1 VAFRQRSCLLGV
13 LLSIARALTGAPEPA
28 GSPEFF
34 ESRVRPI
41 LANNCYG
48 CHTNSKLGGLR
59 LDSREAMLTGGSSGA
74 ALIPGD
80 PEKSLLIKA
89 VVQTGDLKMPKGGK
103 LKQGEIDD
111 LTAWVKA
118 GAIWPAEKPAV
129 TSSKSSEYTIAPEQ
143 RAFWSYQP
151 LHATPPPEVRNA
163 KWAKSPIDHFILARL
178 EKDAMKPVA
187 AADKR
192 TLIRRATLDL
202 VGLLPTPKE
211 IEDFEK
217 DQSADAFAKVVDR
230 LLESPH
236 YGERWGRVWLD
247 VARYGEDDYRSL
259 DPMRRGYN
267 PYPNAYLYRD
277 WVIQAFNNDLPFD
290 QFVKAQLAADSMDE
304 KIRYRMLPALGFLG
318 QGLWFYDN
326 GAVEVTRADE
336 RHDRVDV
343 VSRGFLGL
351 TAGCARCHDH
361 KYDPIPQK
369 DYYSL
374 AGVFAS
380 SVYNEY
386 PQAPKS
392 VTAEYDAQEKKI
404 KDKEKLLNE
413 ITQEE
418 SAHLAETLAL
428 QIAKYMQ
435 AGWRV
440 TGEPKDPLAKVV
452 EEEKLDYELLDRF
465 VKFLAKP
472 PRFYPYL
479 EAWQAMIKKGGTKEQ
494 AKKLAEGF
502 QSLVTE
508 VMFDKRAMKEENEI
522 IVAKSL
528 PGTKKKER
536 AMKPSDFVTN
546 DDFCP
551 GCGLEL
557 KTLPVDRMNLWT
569 DIFQR
574 DLNGEDPM
582 QNFRNMTPGLLAFR
596 GWGMERQ
603 LSPERHAY
611 LEALRNDIEAA
622 KKALP
627 PKYPFI
633 HGVRDADQMVD
644 LPVSLRGSPYNLG
657 ETQKRHFLS
666 ILADGKP
673 EAFQHG
679 SGRLELAESIV
690 RQPIAMRVYVN
701 RIWKAHFGTGIV
713 DTPSNFGFAGE
724 RPTNPAL
731 LEYLAQFFVDH
742 NHSTKKLHRE
752 IMLSAVYQLS
762 AADNADNFA
771 KDSGNRLYWRANR
784 HRMDAEQIRDSLLL
798 AAGNLES
805 KMFGPSADLEPS
817 YSRRT
822 IYGKVSRYHLDEYL
836 QLFDFPS
843 PMISAEKRFATNV
856 PLQRLFFMNSDFV
869 QQEGELLARRVADE
883 PDTPA
888 RIQKAYALLYGRP
901 ATPEE
906 VKTGVEYLRTEPMKA
921 YEESKA
927 KDKEKKDRPKVEGAE
942 KEAPAEMK
950 VETKDEPATE
960 AAGGAMPMG
969 EGMMAGMGGRR
980 GAAPAAPKK
989 PMLPV
994 TVWGRYAKILMSS
1007 PEFTFIN

>member
-1 VAFRQRSCLLGV
+1 MTFRLRSCLPGLV
-13 LLSIARALTGAPEPA
+13 LSSAVALAGAPVPA

-34 ESRVRPI
+34 ENRIRPI

-59 LDSREAMLTGGSSGA
+59 VDSREALLAGGSTGP

-89 VVQTGDLKMPKGGK
+89 VAQGGDLKMPKGGK
-103 LKQGEIDD
+103 LKKEEIDD
-111 LTAWVKA
+111 LIAWVKA
-118 GAIWPAEKPAV
+118 GADWPAAAKPAV
-129 TSSKSSEYTIAPEQ
+129 PSSKSGEYAITPEQ
-143 RAFWSYQP
+143 RAFWSFQP
-151 LHATPPPEVRNA
+151 LHATPAPEVRDT
-163 KWAKSPIDHFILARL
+163 KWAKSPIDRFILARL
-178 EKDAMKPVA
+178 ERDGMKPVA

-202 VGLLPTPKE
+202 AGLPPTPKE

-217 DQSADAFAKVVDR
+217 DHSPDAFAKVVDR
-230 LLESPH
+230 LLDSPQ

-267 PYPNAYLYRD
+267 PYPNAYVYRD

-290 QFVKAQLAADSMDE
+290 QFVKAQLAADFMDE
-304 KIRYRMLPALGFLG
+304 KIRHRMLPALGFLG

-380 SVYNEY
+380 SVYHEY
-386 PQAPKS
+386 PQTPKS
-392 VTAEYDAQEKKI
+392 VSAAYDAQEKKL

-418 SAHLAETLAL
+418 SAHLAETLVL

-435 AGWRV
+435 AAWRV
-440 TGEPKDPLAKVV
+440 AGEPKDPPAKVV

-479 EAWQAMIKKGGTKEQ
+479 EAWQAAIKKGGTKEQ
-494 AKKLAEGF
+494 AKKLGEEF
-502 QSLVTE
+502 QSLVTD
-508 VMFDKRAMKEENEI
+508 VMFEKRAMKEENEI

-536 AMKPSDFVTN
+536 AMKPNEFVTN

-557 KTLPVDRMNLWT
+557 KTLAVERMNLWT

-582 QNFRNMTPGLLAFR
+582 QSFRNMSPGLLAFR
-596 GWGMERQ
+596 GWGLERQ

-633 HGVRDADQMVD
+633 HGVRDADQAVD

-657 ETQKRHFLS
+657 EVQKRHFLS
-666 ILADGKP
+666 ILSDGRP
-673 EAFQHG
+673 EAFPHG
-679 SGRLELAESIV
+679 SGRMDLAEAIV

-713 DTPSNFGFAGE
+713 DTPSNFGLAGE
-724 RPTNPAL
+724 RPTNAGL
-731 LEYLAQFFVDH
+731 LEYLAQFFVEH
-742 NHSTKKLHRE
+742 GLSTKKLQRE

-762 AADNADNFA
+762 AENNAANFA

-784 HRMDAEQIRDSLLL
+784 HRMDAEQIRDSLLV
-798 AAGNLES
+798 AAGNLDS
-805 KMFGPSADLEPS
+805 KMYGPSADLEPS
-817 YSRRT
+817 YARRT
-822 IYGKVSRYHLDEYL
+822 VYGKVSRYHLDEYL

-843 PMISAEKRFATNV
+843 PMISAEKRFASNV

-883 PDTPA
+883 PDTTA
-888 RIQKAYALLYGRP
+888 RIQKAYALLFGR
-901 ATPEE
+901 AASSEE
-906 VKTGVEYLRTEPMKA
+906 VRAGIEYLRVEPMKA
-921 YEESKA
+921 YEENKA
-927 KDKEKKDRPKVEGAE
+927 REKEKKDRPQKEGAP
-942 KEAPAEMK
+942 KEAPVEMK
-950 VETKDEPATE
+950 DEVSTE
-960 AAGGAMPMG
+960 AAGGAMPLG

-980 GAAPAAPKK
+980 GAAPAEPKK
-989 PMLPV
+989 PLLPV
-994 TVWGRYAKILMSS
+994 TVWGRYVKILMSS